1 MDLIP
6 TTELEAVNEM
16 LAVIGEQPVSALEAV
31 GNTDVAIAIR
41 TLRGVSREV
50 QTAAWWFNTDESY
63 TFVLNADNRVPLPNL
78 ILSIRPLG
86 RGSARITHRNGFLYD
101 LTNATEVF
109 AADAAPSAR
118 VVWFMDFELLPE
130 TVRRYIAIRAA
141 RIFQKNVL
149 GSESLNGFTE
159 DHEGAALALL
169 ADEADDFEF
178 AKGANFLNDDTDTSA
193 IANRT

>member
-1 MDLIP
+1 MDLTP

-50 QTAAWWFNTDESY
+50 QTTAWWFNTDESY
-63 TFVLNADNRVPLPNL
+63 TFVLNAENRVPLPNL

-86 RGSARITHRNGFLYD
+86 RGSSRIAHRNGFLYD
-101 LTNATEVF
+101 LTNATDVF
-109 AADAAPSAR
+109 AEDAAPSAK

-169 ADEADDFEF
+169 VDESHDFEF
-178 AKGANFLNDDTDTSA
+178 AAGANFLNDDPDTSA